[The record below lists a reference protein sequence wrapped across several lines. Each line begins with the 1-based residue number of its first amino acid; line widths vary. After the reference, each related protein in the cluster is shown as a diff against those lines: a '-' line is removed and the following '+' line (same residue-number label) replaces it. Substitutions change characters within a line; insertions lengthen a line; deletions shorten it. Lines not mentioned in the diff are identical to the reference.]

1 MYAQK
6 KSIENAHIV
15 RERDRQR
22 FRELFAVLAL
32 GIPIGLFLLLFT
44 WQNLEVIRL
53 GHEVTRLQNQRKQI
67 ENENKALQFQL
78 DRLTS
83 LQSVE
88 QKATVLGFERTDPRA
103 VVMVERVA
111 PPVTPSVSEGP
122 GGAGGATLETTD
134 QQRGA
139 ARIPRSLATLGMTA
153 GLTPDNRQPTTDN
166 RPAKP

>member
-1 MYAQK
+1 MQANLHPCSPASIGPGMYAQK

-53 GHEVTRLQNQRKQI
+53 GHAASRLQNQRKQI
-67 ENENKALQFQL
+67 ENENKALQFHL

-88 QKATVLGFERTDPRA
+88 QKAKSLGFERTDPRT
-103 VVMVERVA
+103 VVMVEK
-111 PPVTPSVSEGP
+111 PS
-122 GGAGGATLETTD
+122 
-134 QQRGA
+134 
-139 ARIPRSLATLGMTA
+139 
-153 GLTPDNRQPTTDN
+153 DNPTTQQPGN
-166 RPAKP
+166 HK

>member
-22 FRELFAVLAL
+22 FRELFAVLTL

-53 GHEVTRLQNQRKQI
+53 GHEVSNLQNQRKQI
-67 ENENKALQFQL
+67 ENANKALQLQL
-78 DRLTS
+78 DHMTS
-83 LQSVE
+83 LRSVE
-88 QKATVLGFERTDPRA
+88 QKATALGFERTDPRT

-111 PPVTPSVSEGP
+111 SGE
-122 GGAGGATLETTD
+122 
-134 QQRGA
+134 QRA
-139 ARIPRSLATLGMTA
+139 ASGKM
-153 GLTPDNRQPTTDN
+153 RQ
-166 RPAKP
+166 

>member
-1 MYAQK
+1 MQANLHPCSPASIGPGMYAQK

-53 GHEVTRLQNQRKQI
+53 GHEATNLQNQRKQI
-67 ENENKALQFQL
+67 ENENKALQFHL

-88 QKATVLGFERTDPRA
+88 QKAKSLGFERTDPSTDG
-103 VVMVERVA
+103 MVDR
-111 PPVTPSVSEGP
+111 P
-122 GGAGGATLETTD
+122 
-134 QQRGA
+134 
-139 ARIPRSLATLGMTA
+139 
-153 GLTPDNRQPTTDN
+153 PTTDN
-166 RPAKP
+166 RQPGTGNHK

>member
-6 KSIENAHIV
+6 KSIDNVHIV

-22 FRELFAVLAL
+22 FRDLFAVLAL
-32 GIPIGLFLLLFT
+32 GIPVGLFLLLFT

-53 GHEVTRLQNQRKQI
+53 GHEASRLQSQRKQI

-88 QKATVLGFERTDPRA
+88 QEANSLGFERTDPRA
-103 VVMVERVA
+103 VVMVEKA
-111 PPVTPSVSEGP
+111 ADHP
-122 GGAGGATLETTD
+122 TTR
-134 QQRGA
+134 Q
-139 ARIPRSLATLGMTA
+139 
-153 GLTPDNRQPTTDN
+153 PDNRKK
-166 RPAKP
+166 R

>member
-53 GHEVTRLQNQRKQI
+53 GHEASSLQNQRKQI

-83 LQSVE
+83 LHAVE
-88 QKATVLGFERTDPRA
+88 HKAAALGFERTDPRA
-103 VVMVERVA
+103 VVMVERKA
-111 PPVTPSVSEGP
+111 DADRGP
-122 GGAGGATLETTD
+122 
-134 QQRGA
+134 
-139 ARIPRSLATLGMTA
+139 RIA
-153 GLTPDNRQPTTDN
+153 DRQ
-166 RPAKP
+166 AKR